1 MLSERQDPLVGL
13 VVRRKADRVEHGGS
27 SAVSERS
34 ADAPTIL
41 CPACARS
48 MTRVRTIWRALQDDM
63 QVFEC
68 RACNV
73 SVSAEVSPRPN

>member
-1 MLSERQDPLVGL
+1 MLGKRQDPFVGPSFRG
-13 VVRRKADRVEHGGS
+13 VRADSPPG
-27 SAVSERS
+27 RS
-34 ADAPTIL
+34 RFGADTML

-48 MTRVRTIWRALQDDM
+48 MVRVRTIWRAIQDDL

-73 SVSAEVSPRPN
+73 SVSVKEPA